1 MTKAQTNPSDK
12 IGYSLRDGTIREDI
26 AWISRFDP
34 DKCLLKGDNY
44 LRAKRLFDLVL
55 TLLSMPFWGTLILVT
70 MFVVKH
76 EYPSRKV
83 FYKQLR
89 TGQGGTRFW
98 MYKFQTMVP
107 NAEELKPTLMHLN
120 VLEWPDFKVPDDPRV
135 TKVGKILRKTSID
148 ELPQLWNVL
157 KGQMSL
163 VGPRPTS
170 FSPDTYKVWQ
180 TERLD
185 VPPGMTGLWQITHRG
200 ETEFKERL
208 LIDIAYIQHQCMR
221 LDIEILVRTVT
232 SIFKGKGIT

>member
-1 MTKAQTNPSDK
+1 MIRKATQTQSK
-12 IGYSLRDGTIREDI
+12 KGYSLRDGTVLEDI
-26 AWISRFDP
+26 AWIDQYDP
-34 DKCLLKGDNY
+34 DKCLLKGDAY
-44 LRAKRLFDLVL
+44 FRAKRFFDLFL
-55 TLLSMPFWGTLILVT
+55 TLITAPVWMLVVLIT
-70 MFVVKH
+70 IMVVKH

-89 TGQGGTRFW
+89 TGRGGTRFW

-107 NAEELKPTLMHLN
+107 NADELKPMLMHLN

-135 TKVGKILRKTSID
+135 TKVGKFLRKTSID
-148 ELPQLWNVL
+148 ELPQLFNVL
-157 KGQMSL
+157 KGEMSL

-170 FSPDTYKVWQ
+170 FSPDTYKIWQ

-185 VPPGMTGLWQITHRG
+185 VPPGVTGLWQITHRG

-221 LDIEILVRTVT
+221 LDIAILVRTIT